1 MLLIG
6 ILAGIAISFLV
17 IEIRTGLFTE
27 FLKYMFW
34 LFQLWKNK

>member
-1 MLLIG
+1 MFLIG
-6 ILAGIAISFLV
+6 ILTGIVISCGL

-34 LFQLWKNK
+34 IFQLWKNK

>member
-1 MLLIG
+1 MFLIG
-6 ILAGIAISFLV
+6 ILTGIVISCVF